1 MICEVL
7 VGNFPYL
14 SWFPTN
20 LPKYNYMQKSYVF
33 LQVISK
39 AKGENGCQIYF

>member
-1 MICEVL
+1 MIREAL
-7 VGNFPYL
+7 VGSF
-14 SWFPTN
+14 WFPIDP
-20 LPKYNYMQKSYVF
+20 PKHNYMQKSYVF